1 MTSTNHHLK
10 MTGISLAFPGVQA
23 LKQVSFEVKSGEI
36 HALVGANGAGK
47 STLMKVLS
55 GAETADEGTI
65 RLDGQELS
73 ITSPRDAKQIGIDLV
88 QQEVDVAL
96 VPYLTVAENICL
108 DLLTDGTMTGF
119 VSQRRYIQRAK
130 EALATL
136 QADISVK
143 TRVEELRLAEKQLVL
158 IARALVQERR
168 FLILD
173 EPTAPLSQAE
183 TSHLFSVVRRLAE
196 RGLGIIFISH
206 RLQELYEICDSI
218 SVMRDGQLISRHLLT
233 DITKEAVVEQMLGRQ
248 LTSVAK
254 TSRVNATNVLTVESA
269 TNTDVHD
276 ISLTVQAGEV
286 VGIAGLVGAG
296 KTELCKAL
304 FGDRPFQ
311 EGEVRIG
318 GKAHRLRNPQAAI
331 QAGIGLVPEERRK
344 EGILVADSVA
354 ENLTAAAAHD
364 FVNRWGLM
372 DRRKE
377 ANQASQWVKELG
389 IKVADVKQE
398 VGQLSGG
405 NQQKVAIGKW
415 LLTDVSVLVLD
426 EPTKGVDVGAK
437 QDIYRLI
444 DGLAQQQKGILYA
457 TSEWDELLTVT
468 DRIYVMFDGRIV
480 HETKTADTSE
490 ETLLWY
496 ATGGGQR
503 RMR

>member
-65 RLDGQELS
+65 RLDGKALS

-108 DLLTDGTMTGF
+108 DLLTDGTMTGL

-136 QADISVK
+136 QAEISVK

-183 TSHLFSVVRRLAE
+183 TSHLFSVVRRLAK

-248 LTSVAK
+248 LTTVAK
-254 TSRVNATNVLTVESA
+254 TSRANATNVLTVKSA
-269 TNTDVHD
+269 TNADVRD
-276 ISLTVQAGEV
+276 ITLTVQAGEV

-311 EGEVRIG
+311 EGEVQIG
-318 GKAHRLRNPQAAI
+318 GVTRRLRNPQVAI

-344 EGILVADSVA
+344 EGILVTDSVA

-377 ANQASQWVKELG
+377 ADQASQWIKELG
-389 IKVADVKQE
+389 IKVTDVKQE

-444 DGLAQQQKGILYA
+444 DGLTQQQKGILYA

-503 RMR
+503 

>member
-65 RLDGQELS
+65 RLDGKELS

-206 RLQELYEICDSI
+206 RLQELCEICGSI
-218 SVMRDGQLISRHLLT
+218 SVMRDGQL
-233 DITKEAVVEQMLGRQ
+233 
-248 LTSVAK
+248 
-254 TSRVNATNVLTVESA
+254 
-269 TNTDVHD
+269 
-276 ISLTVQAGEV
+276 
-286 VGIAGLVGAG
+286 
-296 KTELCKAL
+296 
-304 FGDRPFQ
+304 
-311 EGEVRIG
+311 
-318 GKAHRLRNPQAAI
+318 
-331 QAGIGLVPEERRK
+331 
-344 EGILVADSVA
+344 
-354 ENLTAAAAHD
+354 
-364 FVNRWGLM
+364 
-372 DRRKE
+372 
-377 ANQASQWVKELG
+377 
-389 IKVADVKQE
+389 
-398 VGQLSGG
+398 
-405 NQQKVAIGKW
+405 
-415 LLTDVSVLVLD
+415 
-426 EPTKGVDVGAK
+426 
-437 QDIYRLI
+437 
-444 DGLAQQQKGILYA
+444 
-457 TSEWDELLTVT
+457 
-468 DRIYVMFDGRIV
+468 
-480 HETKTADTSE
+480 
-490 ETLLWY
+490 
-496 ATGGGQR
+496 
-503 RMR
+503 

>member
-1 MTSTNHHLK
+1 MTSTDHHLK

-65 RLDGQELS
+65 RLDGKELS

-218 SVMRDGQLISRHLLT
+218 SVMRDGQLISRHLLA

-269 TNTDVHD
+269 TNADVHD

-311 EGEVRIG
+311 EGEVRVG
-318 GKAHRLRNPQAAI
+318 GKAHRLRDPQAAI

-503 RMR
+503 

>member
-1 MTSTNHHLK
+1 MTSINHHLE

-55 GAETADEGTI
+55 GAETADEGII
-65 RLDGQELS
+65 RLDGKELS
-73 ITSPRDAKQIGIDLV
+73 IQSPRDAKQIGIDLV

-254 TSRVNATNVLTVESA
+254 TSQVNATNVLTVESA
-269 TNTDVHD
+269 TNADVHD

-286 VGIAGLVGAG
+286 IGIAGLVGAG

-377 ANQASQWVKELG
+377 VEQASQWVKELG

-503 RMR
+503 

>member
-1 MTSTNHHLK
+1 MTSTDHHLK

-65 RLDGQELS
+65 RLDGKELS

-218 SVMRDGQLISRHLLT
+218 SVMRDGQLISRHLLA

-269 TNTDVHD
+269 TNADVHD

-503 RMR
+503 

>member
-1 MTSTNHHLK
+1 

-65 RLDGQELS
+65 RLDGKELS

-269 TNTDVHD
+269 TNADVHD

-318 GKAHRLRNPQAAI
+318 GKAHRLRDPQAAI

-377 ANQASQWVKELG
+377 ANQASKWVKELG

-503 RMR
+503 

>member
-65 RLDGQELS
+65 RLDGKALS

-108 DLLTDGTMTGF
+108 DLLTDGTMTGL

-136 QADISVK
+136 QAEISVK

-269 TNTDVHD
+269 TNADVHD

-377 ANQASQWVKELG
+377 ADQASRWVKELG

-457 TSEWDELLTVT
+457 
-468 DRIYVMFDGRIV
+468 
-480 HETKTADTSE
+480 
-490 ETLLWY
+490 
-496 ATGGGQR
+496 
-503 RMR
+503 

>member
-65 RLDGQELS
+65 RLDGKELS

-269 TNTDVHD
+269 TNAGVHD

-318 GKAHRLRNPQAAI
+318 GKAHRLRDPQAAI

-377 ANQASQWVKELG
+377 ANQASKWVKELG

-503 RMR
+503 

>member
-65 RLDGQELS
+65 RLDGKELS

-218 SVMRDGQLISRHLLT
+218 SVMRDGQLISRHLLA

-254 TSRVNATNVLTVESA
+254 TSRINATNVLTVESA
-269 TNTDVHD
+269 TNADVHD

-372 DRRKE
+372 NRRKE
-377 ANQASQWVKELG
+377 ADQASQWVKELG

-503 RMR
+503 

>member
-65 RLDGQELS
+65 RLDGKELS

-218 SVMRDGQLISRHLLT
+218 SVMRDGQLISRYLLT

-269 TNTDVHD
+269 TNADVHE

-377 ANQASQWVKELG
+377 ADQASQWVKELG

-503 RMR
+503 

>member
-1 MTSTNHHLK
+1 MTSINHHLE
-10 MTGISLAFPGVQA
+10 MTGISLSFPGVQA

-55 GAETADEGTI
+55 GAETADEGVI
-65 RLDGQELS
+65 RLNGEELS
-73 ITSPRDAKQIGIDLV
+73 IQSPRDAKQIGIDLV

-183 TSHLFSVVRRLAE
+183 TIHLFSVVRRLAK

-206 RLQELYEICDSI
+206 RLQELYDICDSI

-233 DITKEAVVEQMLGRQ
+233 DITKEAVVEQMLGRK
-248 LTSVAK
+248 LATVAK
-254 TSRVNATNVLTVESA
+254 TSRATEANVLTVKGA
-269 TNTDVHD
+269 TNTDVAD
-276 ISLTVQAGEV
+276 ISLAVQAGEV

-311 EGEVRIG
+311 AGEVRLNG
-318 GKAHRLRNPQAAI
+318 TAHRLRDPQAAI

-377 ANQASQWVKELG
+377 TDQASKWVKELG
-389 IKVADVKQE
+389 IKVADVTQE
-398 VGQLSGG
+398 AGQLSGG

-444 DGLAQQQKGILYA
+444 DELAQQQKGIIYA

-503 RMR
+503 

>member
-65 RLDGQELS
+65 RLDGKELS

-119 VSQRRYIQRAK
+119 VSKRRYIQRAK

-248 LTSVAK
+248 LTTVAK
-254 TSRVNATNVLTVESA
+254 TSRANATNVLTVKSA
-269 TNTDVHD
+269 TNADVRD
-276 ISLTVQAGEV
+276 ITLTVQAGEV

-311 EGEVRIG
+311 EGEVQIG
-318 GKAHRLRNPQAAI
+318 GVTRRLRNPQAAI

-377 ANQASQWVKELG
+377 ADQASQWVKELG
-389 IKVADVKQE
+389 IKVTDVKQE

-503 RMR
+503 

>member
-65 RLDGQELS
+65 RLDGKELS

-269 TNTDVHD
+269 TNADVHD

-377 ANQASQWVKELG
+377 ADQASKWVKELG

-503 RMR
+503 

>member
-65 RLDGQELS
+65 RLDGKELS

-206 RLQELYEICDSI
+206 RLQELYDICDSI

-248 LTSVAK
+248 LASVAK

-269 TNTDVHD
+269 TNADVHD

-318 GKAHRLRNPQAAI
+318 GKAHRLRDPQAAI

-377 ANQASQWVKELG
+377 ANQASKWVKELG

-503 RMR
+503 

>member
-1 MTSTNHHLK
+1 MTSINHHLE

-55 GAETADEGTI
+55 GAETADEGVI
-65 RLDGQELS
+65 RLNGEELS
-73 ITSPRDAKQIGIDLV
+73 IQSPRDAKRIGIDLV

-183 TSHLFSVVRRLAE
+183 TIHLFSVVRRLAK

-206 RLQELYEICDSI
+206 RLQELYDICDSI
-218 SVMRDGQLISRHLLT
+218 SVMRDGQLVSRNALK
-233 DITKEAVVEQMLGRQ
+233 DITKEAVVEQMLGRK
-248 LTSVAK
+248 LATVAK
-254 TSRVNATNVLTVESA
+254 TSRTTEANVLTVKGA
-269 TNTDVHD
+269 MNTDVAD

-311 EGEVRIG
+311 AGEVRLNG
-318 GKAHRLRNPQAAI
+318 TAHRLRDPQAAI

-377 ANQASQWVKELG
+377 TDQASKWVKELG
-389 IKVADVKQE
+389 IKVADVTQE

-444 DGLAQQQKGILYA
+444 DELAQQQKGIIYA

-480 HETKTADTSE
+480 HETKTSDTSE

-503 RMR
+503 

>member
-65 RLDGQELS
+65 RLDGKELS

-269 TNTDVHD
+269 TNADVHD

-318 GKAHRLRNPQAAI
+318 GKAHRLRDPQAAI

-377 ANQASQWVKELG
+377 ANQASKWVKELG

-503 RMR
+503 

>member
-65 RLDGQELS
+65 CLDGKELS

-248 LTSVAK
+248 LTSVVK

-269 TNTDVHD
+269 TNADVHD

-503 RMR
+503 

>member
-65 RLDGQELS
+65 RLDGKELS

-218 SVMRDGQLISRHLLT
+218 SVMRDGQLISRCLLT

-254 TSRVNATNVLTVESA
+254 TSRVNGTNVLTVESA
-269 TNTDVHD
+269 TNADVHD

-331 QAGIGLVPEERRK
+331 QVGIGLVPEERRK

-377 ANQASQWVKELG
+377 ADQASQWVKELG

-503 RMR
+503 

>member
-65 RLDGQELS
+65 RLDGKELS

-269 TNTDVHD
+269 TNADVHD

-318 GKAHRLRNPQAAI
+318 GKAHRLRDPQAAI

-377 ANQASQWVKELG
+377 ADQASKWVKELG

-503 RMR
+503 

>member
-65 RLDGQELS
+65 RLDGKELS

-269 TNTDVHD
+269 TNADVYD

-286 VGIAGLVGAG
+286 VGIAGLVGVG

-377 ANQASQWVKELG
+377 ADQASKWVKELG

-503 RMR
+503 

>member
-65 RLDGQELS
+65 RLDGKELS

-254 TSRVNATNVLTVESA
+254 TSRVNGTNVLTVESA
-269 TNTDVHD
+269 TNADVHD

-377 ANQASQWVKELG
+377 ADQASQWVKELG

-503 RMR
+503 

>member
-65 RLDGQELS
+65 RLDGKELS

-269 TNTDVHD
+269 TNADVHD
-276 ISLTVQAGEV
+276 ISLTVQTGEV

-377 ANQASQWVKELG
+377 VEQASQWVKELG

-503 RMR
+503 

>member
-47 STLMKVLS
+47 STLMKVLF

-65 RLDGQELS
+65 RLDGKELS

-269 TNTDVHD
+269 TNADVHD

-503 RMR
+503 

>member
-1 MTSTNHHLK
+1 

-65 RLDGQELS
+65 RLDGKELS

-269 TNTDVHD
+269 TNADVHD

-377 ANQASQWVKELG
+377 ADQASQWVKELG

-503 RMR
+503 

>member
-65 RLDGQELS
+65 RLDGKELS

-269 TNTDVHD
+269 TNADVHD

-318 GKAHRLRNPQAAI
+318 GKAHRLRDPQAAI

-377 ANQASQWVKELG
+377 ADQASQWVKELD

-503 RMR
+503 

>member
-65 RLDGQELS
+65 RLDGKELS

-218 SVMRDGQLISRHLLT
+218 SVMRDGQLISRYLLT

-269 TNTDVHD
+269 TNADVHD

-503 RMR
+503 

>member
-47 STLMKVLS
+47 STLMKVLF

-65 RLDGQELS
+65 RLDGKELS
-73 ITSPRDAKQIGIDLV
+73 ITLPRDAKQIGIDLV

-269 TNTDVHD
+269 TNADVHD

-377 ANQASQWVKELG
+377 ADQASQWVKELG

-503 RMR
+503 

>member
-65 RLDGQELS
+65 RLDGKELS

-254 TSRVNATNVLTVESA
+254 TSQVNATNVLTVESA
-269 TNTDVHD
+269 TNADVHD
-276 ISLTVQAGEV
+276 ISLTVQTGEV

-377 ANQASQWVKELG
+377 ADQASQWVKELG

-503 RMR
+503 

>member
-65 RLDGQELS
+65 RLDGKALS

-108 DLLTDGTMTGF
+108 DLLTDGTMTGL

-136 QADISVK
+136 QAEISVK

-233 DITKEAVVEQMLGRQ
+233 DITKETVVEQMLGRQ

-269 TNTDVHD
+269 TNADVHD

-377 ANQASQWVKELG
+377 ADQASQWVKELG

-503 RMR
+503 

>member
-1 MTSTNHHLK
+1 MTSINHHLK

-55 GAETADEGTI
+55 GAETADEGVI
-65 RLDGQELS
+65 RLNGEELS
-73 ITSPRDAKQIGIDLV
+73 ITSPRDAKRIGIDLV

-183 TSHLFSVVRRLAE
+183 TIHLFSVVRRLAK

-206 RLQELYEICDSI
+206 RLQELYDICDSI

-233 DITKEAVVEQMLGRQ
+233 DITKEAVVEQMLGRK
-248 LTSVAK
+248 LANVAK
-254 TSRVNATNVLTVESA
+254 TSRATEANVLTVKGA
-269 TNTDVHD
+269 TNTDVAD

-311 EGEVRIG
+311 AGEVRLNG
-318 GKAHRLRNPQAAI
+318 TAHRFRDPQAAI

-354 ENLTAAAAHD
+354 ENLTAAAAID

-377 ANQASQWVKELG
+377 TDQASKWVKELG
-389 IKVADVKQE
+389 IKVADVTQE

-444 DGLAQQQKGILYA
+444 DDLAQQQKGIIYA

-480 HETKTADTSE
+480 HETKTSDTSE

-503 RMR
+503 

>member
-10 MTGISLAFPGVQA
+10 MTRISLAFPGVQA

-65 RLDGQELS
+65 RLDGKELT

-269 TNTDVHD
+269 TNADVHD

-377 ANQASQWVKELG
+377 ADQASQWVKELG

-503 RMR
+503 

>member
-23 LKQVSFEVKSGEI
+23 LKRVSFEVKSGEI

-65 RLDGQELS
+65 RLDGKELS

-119 VSQRRYIQRAK
+119 VSQRRYIQHAK

-218 SVMRDGQLISRHLLT
+218 SVMRDGQLISRCLLT

-254 TSRVNATNVLTVESA
+254 TSRVNGTNVLTVESA
-269 TNTDVHD
+269 TNADVHD

-377 ANQASQWVKELG
+377 ADQASQWVKELG

-503 RMR
+503 

>member
-1 MTSTNHHLK
+1 MTSTNHRLK

-65 RLDGQELS
+65 RLDGKELS

-206 RLQELYEICDSI
+206 RLQELYEICNSI

-269 TNTDVHD
+269 TNADVHD

-377 ANQASQWVKELG
+377 ADQASQWVKELG

-503 RMR
+503 

>member
-1 MTSTNHHLK
+1 M
-10 MTGISLAFPGVQA
+10 QA

-55 GAETADEGTI
+55 GAETADEGVI
-65 RLDGQELS
+65 RLNGEELS
-73 ITSPRDAKQIGIDLV
+73 ITSPRDAKRIGIDLV

-183 TSHLFSVVRRLAE
+183 TIHLFSVVRRLAK

-206 RLQELYEICDSI
+206 RLQELYDICDSI

-254 TSRVNATNVLTVESA
+254 TSRANATNVLTVESA
-269 TNTDVHD
+269 TNADVHD

-311 EGEVRIG
+311 AGEVRLNG
-318 GKAHRLRNPQAAI
+318 TAHRLRDPQAAI

-344 EGILVADSVA
+344 EGVLVADSVA

-377 ANQASQWVKELG
+377 ADQASKWVKELG
-389 IKVADVKQE
+389 IKVADVTQE
-398 VGQLSGG
+398 AGQLSGG

-444 DGLAQQQKGILYA
+444 DDLAQQQKGIIYA

-480 HETKTADTSE
+480 HETKTSDTSE

-503 RMR
+503 

>member
-233 DITKEAVVEQMLGRQ
+233 DIMKEAVVEQMLGRQ

-269 TNTDVHD
+269 TNADVHD

-377 ANQASQWVKELG
+377 ADQASQWVKELG

-503 RMR
+503 

>member
-65 RLDGQELS
+65 RLDGKELS

-218 SVMRDGQLISRHLLT
+218 SVMRDGQLISRCLLT

-254 TSRVNATNVLTVESA
+254 TSRVNGTNVLTVESA
-269 TNTDVHD
+269 TNADVHD

-377 ANQASQWVKELG
+377 ADQASQWVKELG

-503 RMR
+503 

>member
-47 STLMKVLS
+47 STLMKVLF

-65 RLDGQELS
+65 RLDGKELS

-269 TNTDVHD
+269 TNADVHD

-377 ANQASQWVKELG
+377 ADQASQWVKELG

-496 ATGGGQR
+496 ATGGGR
-503 RMR
+503 R